1 MTFGAVISCISLATS
16 HRNVSAARNAKNWYK
31 NSPSLECEHCERVAE
46 CGQSVYFRLFVPDSI
61 RAPGPQLRLEFICLI
76 VVSGEVGEQCFN
88 DPEHLFQITRT

>member
-1 MTFGAVISCISLATS
+1 MISCISLATS

-31 NSPSLECEHCERVAE
+31 NSPSLECEHCKRVAE
-46 CGQSVYFRLFVPDSI
+46 C
-61 RAPGPQLRLEFICLI
+61 EFICLI

>member
-1 MTFGAVISCISLATS
+1 MTFGAVISCVSLVTS

-61 RAPGPQLRLEFICLI
+61 RAPGPQLEIGIYMFDCG
-76 VVSGEVGEQCFN
+76 VGGSGGAVF
-88 DPEHLFQITRT
+88 